1 VLDSPAVVR
10 LDAAVDAWFDRLR
23 GNAVADRVFYTA
35 STLADHSLL
44 WHLLGVASGVGHP
57 KGFERALRLS
67 LALGAESALVNG
79 GIKSLFRRERP
90 VHEAVRPH
98 NLRTPKTTSFPSGH
112 ASSAVMAAV
121 VLSEDSALAPV
132 YAGLAAVVAASRIH
146 VRIHHAS
153 DVLGGAVVGLALG
166 VAVRRLWPR
175 P

>member
-10 LDAAVDAWFDRLR
+10 FDAAVDAWFDRLR

-44 WHLLGVASGVGHP
+44 WHLLGAAGAVGHP

-90 VHEAVRPH
+90 VYEAIRPH

-112 ASSAVMAAV
+112 ASSAVMAAII
-121 VLSEDSALAPV
+121 LSEDSPLAPV

-153 DVLGGAVVGLALG
+153 DVLGGAAVGLALG